1 MTRSRVLF
9 VNAVI
14 QHVEFVERGKPI
26 LVIQKHNA
34 K

>member
-1 MTRSRVLF
+1 MTCLRVLF

-14 QHVEFVERGKPI
+14 QHVEFVERGKLIP
-26 LVIQKHNA
+26 VNQKHNA